1 MDYYKDDPLFCKCCN
16 YQARDNSVLNR
27 HIKSDKH
34 KRNSNTGGRFS
45 CDICA
50 KTFSSPQSL
59 CNHKKEC
66 AKQNNLNDDKYYKD
80 MLKVKDEQIN
90 FLKDQLE
97 YFKKQ
102 NETLQNQVITLQNN
116 NNINNQQITQP
127 QNIIVN
133 NQIPQPEKKKKRITI
148 TQTNYKNNIPKI
160 IKEPIT
166 IENAIKDYNKLVDNK
181 IFFSDRDYTQT
192 FYESNFYKIYNDFMN
207 KYDEDNYFMFLGKNE
222 NEPNTIYYYGKK
234 YDNEYN
240 IINDSETEWYSC
252 DYKFIDKLFINYY
265 CSKLMNKMANWWE
278 YCGGINAT
286 QENKFLLVDIQSNVM
301 SFKDKLN
308 KNKCYETIYNKSGK
322 LNSKK

>member
-1 MDYYKDDPLFCKCCN
+1 MDYYKHDPLFCKCCN
-16 YQARDNSVLNR
+16 YQARDNSTFNR

-116 NNINNQQITQP
+116 NNNINNQQITQP

-133 NQIPQPEKKKKRITI
+133 NQLPPVEKKKKRITI
-148 TQTNYKNNIPKI
+148 TQANYKNNIPKI
-160 IKEPIT
+160 IKEPKQLNNMIN
-166 IENAIKDYNKLVDNK
+166 EYYNYFDN
-181 IFFSDRDYTQT
+181 SY
-192 FYESNFYKIYNDFMN
+192 DFNIQDTTGQMN
-207 KYDEDNYFMFLGKNE
+207 KKAINIFKSFINNYDDENMFLYLGKNE
-222 NEPNTIYYYGKK
+222 NNPSNIYYYGK
-234 YDNEYN
+234 EYN
-240 IINDSETEWYSC
+240 N
-252 DYKFIDKLFINYY
+252 KFIDDSNVEWYKIDYKDIEKMFINKLYG
-265 CSKLMNKMANWWE
+265 KLMGMFVKWNETAIDFNNSNMQDDYMTAMEN
-278 YCGGINAT
+278 INAFVDNIDT
-286 QENKFLLVDIQSNVM
+286 NKL
-301 SFKDKLN
+301 
-308 KNKCYETIYNKSGK
+308 YEIIYEKSGK
-322 LNSKK
+322 NNSKK

>member
-1 MDYYKDDPLFCKCCN
+1 MDYYKHDPLFCECCN
-16 YQARDNSVLNR
+16 YQARDNSTFNR

-90 FLKDQLE
+90 FLKEQLE

-148 TQTNYKNNIPKI
+148 TQANYKNNIPKI
-160 IKEPIT
+160 IKEPKQLNNMIN
-166 IENAIKDYNKLVDNK
+166 EYYNYFDN
-181 IFFSDRDYTQT
+181 S
-192 FYESNFYKIYNDFMN
+192 YKFNIQDTTGEMN
-207 KYDEDNYFMFLGKNE
+207 KKAINIFKSFINNYDDENMFLYLGKNE
-222 NEPNTIYYYGKK
+222 NNPSNIYYYGK
-234 YDNEYN
+234 EYN
-240 IINDSETEWYSC
+240 N
-252 DYKFIDKLFINYY
+252 KFIDDSNVEWYKIDYKDIEKMFINKLY
-265 CSKLMNKMANWWE
+265 SKLMGMFVKWNETA
-278 YCGGINAT
+278 ID
-286 QENKFLLVDIQSNVM
+286 FI
-301 SFKDKLN
+301 
-308 KNKCYETIYNKSGK
+308 YEKSGK
-322 LNSKK
+322 NNSKK

>member
-1 MDYYKDDPLFCKCCN
+1 MDYYKHDPLFCECCN
-16 YQARDNSVLNR
+16 YQARDNSTFNR

-90 FLKDQLE
+90 FLKEQLE

-148 TQTNYKNNIPKI
+148 TQANYKNNIPKI
-160 IKEPIT
+160 IKEPKQLNNMIN
-166 IENAIKDYNKLVDNK
+166 EYYNYFDN
-181 IFFSDRDYTQT
+181 SY
-192 FYESNFYKIYNDFMN
+192 DFNIQDTTGQMN
-207 KYDEDNYFMFLGKNE
+207 KKAINIFKSFINNYDDENMFLYLGKNE
-222 NEPNTIYYYGKK
+222 NNPSNIYYYGK
-234 YDNEYN
+234 EYN
-240 IINDSETEWYSC
+240 N
-252 DYKFIDKLFINYY
+252 KFIDDSNVEWYKIDYKDIEKMFINKLY
-265 CSKLMNKMANWWE
+265 SKLMGMFVKWNETAIDFNTSNIQDDYMTAMEN
-278 YCGGINAT
+278 INAFVDNIDT
-286 QENKFLLVDIQSNVM
+286 NKL
-301 SFKDKLN
+301 
-308 KNKCYETIYNKSGK
+308 YEIIYEKSGK
-322 LNSKK
+322 NNSKK